1 MFSFSYN
8 NITDCKADCE
18 KVITIQKLYRCS
30 KTLLFGNFQLVQLVQ
45 EGKNVQS
52 PVFQLVQLVQEP
64 GGNLASIHSMA
75 ENDFLEGFVRNRP
88 VIDSRGGER

>member
-1 MFSFSYN
+1 MCAIKKTSK
-8 NITDCKADCE
+8 CKF
-18 KVITIQKLYRCS
+18 KLVQLVQEG
-30 KTLLFGNFQLVQLVQ
+30 KNVQIPVFQLVQLVQ

-75 ENDFLEGFVRNRP
+75 ENDFLEGFVRARP

>member
-18 KVITIQKLYRCS
+18 KVKTIQNLHRCS
-30 KTLLFGNFQLVQLVQ
+30 KTPLFSNFQLVQG
-45 EGKNVQS
+45 GKNVQN
-52 PVFQLVQLVQEP
+52 PVFQLVQLMQE

-75 ENDFLEGFVRNRP
+75 ENDFLEGFVRSRP